1 MQTGSSEWDE
11 YSPSYHVVTQA
22 SIHPIQV
29 PASCQYVAA
38 TIPPSYHAASQS
50 CSTQYVAARIR
61 FDGEDTEDSSSE
73 GNDNVGEEDL
83 IKQYWSV
90 IKKKKPVKRLS
101 VRSVLSEFLG
111 DCKTMAIVVDD

>member
-11 YSPSYHVVTQA
+11 YSPSYHVASQS

-38 TIPPSYHAASQS
+38 TIPPYAASQS
-50 CSTQYVAARIR
+50 CSTQQYVAARIR

-83 IKQYWSV
+83 IKQYRSV

-111 DCKTMAIVVDD
+111 DCKTMAIVIDD

>member
-29 PASCQYVAA
+29 PASCKYV
-38 TIPPSYHAASQS
+38 HAASQS
-50 CSTQYVAARIR
+50 CSTNLTPMTATQYVAARIR

-83 IKQYWSV
+83 IKQFRSV